1 MQSYLHLENI
11 QTHTFTTRAV
21 DEEVDEFQQGRVSVG
36 LIWLNPIIHHWLQRE
51 RTHTHS
57 LKLPQLNLLSY
68 THSLHR
74 KHTLQLGLD
83 IITNHTHHWFKRWYI
98 RALWHRIYEWIQ
110 CEIIV
115 YLKMFVCT
123 LVPVWHSCPI
133 WQSQTNWDS
142 PCHSPDGGHLPDL
155 SPLTP
160 STSLQGSS
168 SPSRHKWSKERK
180 ISSNKLVL
188 YCNISMQNNFNKLQ
202 YYQHLW
208 LS

>member
-1 MQSYLHLENI
+1 M
-11 QTHTFTTRAV
+11 

-36 LIWLNPIIHHWLQRE
+36 LIGLNPIIHHWLQRE
-51 RTHTHS
+51 RTHTRS

-83 IITNHTHHWFKRWYI
+83 IITNHTHHWFKWWHI
-98 RALWHRIYEWIQ
+98 RELWNRVYEWIQ
-110 CEIIV
+110 CEISV
-115 YLKMFVCT
+115 YLKMFVCM

-168 SPSRHKWSKERK
+168 SPSRHKW
-180 ISSNKLVL
+180 
-188 YCNISMQNNFNKLQ
+188 
-202 YYQHLW
+202 
-208 LS
+208 